1 MKITTHHEWG
11 HESEHVEIISSKHVE
26 VLFER
31 DEDTQY
37 KYVLSDW
44 IVETTFRYDE
54 FYEEEVTLYRASF
67 IHPQSGEKLCKAELS
82 EEEEE
87 KIKDYISNIE
97 IMYP

>member
-31 DEDTQY
+31 DEDTH
-37 KYVLSDW
+37 VLSDW

-54 FYEEEVTLYRASF
+54 FYEEEVTLYRASV

-87 KIKDYISNIE
+87 KIKDYISEIE
-97 IMYP
+97 TLYP